1 MIMSKLLMLKG
12 LPASGKSTYA
22 KELVSKGWKRVNKD
36 DLRAMI
42 DSSKWSKENEKNII
56 EARDLLVIQYLDS
69 GFNVVVD
76 DTNFADIHAETLAEI
91 ADNCDNDVTFE
102 VMFIDTPLIECIRR
116 DALRGDKSVGDK
128 VIMGMYTR
136 YVEPMIEKPEYKSE
150 LSDAYIVDI
159 DGTLA
164 HMTNRSPYDY
174 TKVSDDS
181 LDENV
186 ASIVRLLHDSGKK
199 IIIVSGRSNV
209 CGQDTIDWLKKNT
222 IDYYELHMR
231 KEGDSR
237 RDTEVKAEIYT
248 NHIEGKYNVLGVFDD
263 RDQVVAMW
271 RGLGLK
277 VYQVGY
283 GSF

>member
-1 MIMSKLLMLKG
+1 MLKG

>member
-1 MIMSKLLMLKG
+1 MSKLLMLKG